1 MMIPSLQTASL
12 TALTPRAANGGAPQP
27 PVFTPP
33 AEVFTPSE
41 QTIKARSGLSAIVR
55 QDQMGVAIK
64 ATLPAGGGLL
74 PIPVVLEGTLGGS
87 WAACTGEDARETRV
101 GSDGRVYVQLEP
113 GSPAVVFDP
122 RNLDFGLSGTST
134 PTQAG
139 WNREQMELL
148 DQNGVRKYLFN
159 EEMEHVSPG
168 VVRNEYTEVRWDGQQ
183 LTANRVIRT
192 QGQTPEQAGGQ
203 LLSGFKNYVHGPDNQ
218 DIQLG
223 VQGNADNSLTITP
236 PKLGQLASKN
246 AVRLLFGDVVT
257 PYMQHQKNQG
267 YAGTFMPFSAL
278 PPGTLFPALV
288 GGLQAPPRAPVQAPP
303 PLPPAPPPT
312 QNQGLMEQLGL
323 GGNDQ
328 EGGGFMDQ
336 LGLDGLFGQRPRQPA
351 PQGPPPQAPVNF
363 AQPAPE
369 QSPPV
374 QFGPP
379 PTQADPLQALR
390 QRYPQ
395 ASEAK
400 LQAAWTLA
408 DGNPQKAEQ
417 LLLQLG
423 IR

>member
-1 MMIPSLQTASL
+1 MMIPSLQTASF
-12 TALTPRAANGGAPQP
+12 TAHSPRAASGAPQP
-27 PVFTPP
+27 PVFAPP

-41 QTIKARSGLSAIVR
+41 QTIKARSGLSATVR

-87 WAACTGEDARETRV
+87 WAARTGQDARETQV

-113 GSPAVVFDP
+113 GAPAVVFDP
-122 RNLDFGLSGTST
+122 RNLDFGLSGGCT

-139 WNREQMELL
+139 WNRGQMELL
-148 DQNGVRKYLFN
+148 DQNGVRKYIFN

-192 QGQTPEQAGGQ
+192 QGQAQVESGGQ
-203 LLSGFKNYVHGPDNQ
+203 LMSGLKSYVHGPDNQ
-218 DIQLG
+218 DIHLD
-223 VQGNADNSLTITP
+223 VQGNADNSLTVTP

-267 YAGTFMPFSAL
+267 YAGTFMPLSAL

-303 PLPPAPPPT
+303 PLPPAPPPS
-312 QNQGLMEQLGL
+312 QNQGLMEQLGF

-328 EGGGFMDQ
+328 EGGSLMDQ
-336 LGLDGLFGQRPRQPA
+336 LGLDGLFGQRPQPA
-351 PQGPPPQAPVNF
+351 PPGPPPQAPVSF
-363 AQPAPE
+363 GQPAPT
-369 QSPPV
+369 QQAPV

-379 PTQADPLQALR
+379 AVSADPLQALR

>member
-1 MMIPSLQTASL
+1 MMMIPSLSASVTAQ
-12 TALTPRAANGGAPQP
+12 TPRAASGAPQP
-27 PVFTPP
+27 PVFAPP

-41 QTIKARSGLSAIVR
+41 QTIKARSGLSATVR

-74 PIPVVLEGTLGGS
+74 PISVVLEGTLGGS
-87 WAACTGEDARETRV
+87 WAASTGQDARETQV

-122 RNLDFGLSGTST
+122 RNLDFGLSGGCT

-139 WNREQMELL
+139 WSRGQMELL
-148 DQNGVRKYLFN
+148 DQNGVRKYIFN
-159 EEMEHVSPG
+159 EEMEHVSQG
-168 VVRNEYTEVRWDGQQ
+168 VVRNEYTEVRWDGKE

-192 QGQTPEQAGGQ
+192 QGQAPDQAGGQ
-203 LLSGFKNYVHGPDNQ
+203 LMSGLKNYVHGPDNQ

-223 VQGNADNSLTITP
+223 VQGNADNSLTVTP

-267 YAGTFMPFSAL
+267 YAGTFMPLSAV

-288 GGLQAPPRAPVQAPP
+288 GGLQAPPRPPVVAPP
-303 PLPPAPPPT
+303 PLPPAPPPS
-312 QNQGLMEQLGL
+312 QNHGLMEQLGF

-328 EGGGFMDQ
+328 EGGFMDQ
-336 LGLDGLFGQRPRQPA
+336 LGLDGLFGQRPQPA
-351 PQGPPPQAPVNF
+351 PPGPPPQAPVSF
-363 AQPAPE
+363 GQ
-369 QSPPV
+369 PPV
-374 QFGPP
+374 QFGSPAA
-379 PTQADPLQALR
+379 QADPLQALR

-417 LLLQLG
+417 LLIQLG